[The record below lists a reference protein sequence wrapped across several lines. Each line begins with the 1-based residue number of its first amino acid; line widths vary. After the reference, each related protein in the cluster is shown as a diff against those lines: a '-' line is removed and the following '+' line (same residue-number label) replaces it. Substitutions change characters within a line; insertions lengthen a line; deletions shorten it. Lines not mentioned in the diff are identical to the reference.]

1 MTMRRLEGKSAV
13 VTGAA
18 RGIGQA
24 TALALADEG
33 ARVVLADVLDDEGQ
47 RATDA
52 IVASGAEAVYL
63 HTDVTSSSDVEA
75 AVGAAVER
83 WGRLDVMVNDAAV
96 AIGGSAGDM
105 SEDDVRRVLDV
116 NLLGVWRGM
125 RFAIPVML
133 EQGGGSIVNLSSVQG
148 HVGFVGW
155 AAYAAS
161 KGGIDALTRQAAVE
175 YASRGIRIN
184 SVIPGTIRTEMNEK
198 ILEESPDADGLMR
211 TWTSMHPMGRI
222 GEAGEVASAIVFL
235 ASDESSFITGECLRV
250 DGGMIVHAG

>member
-1 MTMRRLEGKSAV
+1 MGRLDGKGAV
-13 VTGAA
+13 ITGAA
-18 RGIGQA
+18 RGIGRA
-24 TALALADEG
+24 TALAFAEEG

-47 RATDA
+47 R
-52 IVASGAEAVYL
+52 VADEIAADGGEAHYL
-63 HTDVTSSSDVEA
+63 RTDVTVTSDVQA
-75 AVGAAVER
+75 AVDAAHER

-96 AIGGSAGDM
+96 AIGGSAGEM
-105 SEDDVRRVLDV
+105 SEDDVRRVIDV

-125 RFAIPVML
+125 RAAIPLML

-148 HVGFVGW
+148 HVGFIGW

-184 SVIPGTIRTEMNEK
+184 SIVPGTIRTEMNEK
-198 ILEESPDADGLMR
+198 IMADSDDPDAVMAS
-211 TWTSMHPMGRI
+211 WTSMHPTGRI
-222 GEAGEVASAIVFL
+222 GEPHEVAAAIVFL
-235 ASDESSFITGECLRV
+235 ASDDASFITGEALRV